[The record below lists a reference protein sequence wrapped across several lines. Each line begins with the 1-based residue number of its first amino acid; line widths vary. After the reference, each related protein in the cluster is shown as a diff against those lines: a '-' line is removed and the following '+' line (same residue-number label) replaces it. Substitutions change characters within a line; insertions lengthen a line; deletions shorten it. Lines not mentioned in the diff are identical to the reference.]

1 MIKKIIFLSLIIL
14 GSITAQAQLKGL
26 LNKKKDAKQET
37 ALEDKKTSKNT
48 PESTDNEEV
57 ESVSVENIVAK
68 KEAWQAKFDREINW
82 FNLTSLGTVV
92 VSTDDAL
99 YGIDPKSG
107 NISWKS
113 EQFKKLSKT
122 NYASLIGSPFIAIFE
137 GGIMSMR
144 QTIIDVTDGRIV
156 CNTKDLGMK
165 YANKRLSIPNLGSV
179 LFGGMDSNGQ
189 ALMLVSLI
197 DGKKQWS
204 VNKVFEKA
212 AEQLVAEPLLTDKG
226 ILVATSQRIYMLDKA
241 TGNVIY
247 KIDYTTKLDMP
258 LNGESTQSDD
268 KESTLAN
275 EPKKPSVLGKMA
287 SLGGLGGLSAIG
299 GGQMKDMLATSM
311 STVYAKFIT
320 VDDKIAYFY
329 NNQTI
334 TGIDINSGNILWP
347 KTKLDDP
354 IANVLFDERGILI
367 ATDDKKSELMLLDYQ
382 NGSMKWPEPLKLSG
396 RISSIKLSGTK
407 LSVGSAKQNGR
418 NLVNIVDIVTGKS
431 ASKSAL
437 KVDGFITDLRMID
450 NVGLLYRTT
459 EETNIQDI
467 NTGKDVWTK
476 SIKYK
481 TGGLGLDKGDLTYF
495 TADNNIYE
503 INYKTGEHRLLA
515 SQKFGNKEVVKAI
528 ELRDQGILI
537 SSDQNAALF
546 DFNGK
551 NIYHSY
557 YAAPGASVFNKILS
571 GVTMAV
577 SMANSAA
584 EGYQAGAS
592 GYGTTSYND
601 HMDKADRW
609 GNLGSSVMG
618 TFSQRFKASDN
629 AKNYILMLT
638 RVKGAGENGIGL
650 VRVNKLNGKVE
661 GKVVIDDKEPDYLY
675 DEIDNILFYKDSNK
689 KIVAF
694 NFMN

>member
-1 MIKKIIFLSLIIL
+1 MFILI
-14 GSITAQAQLKGL
+14 SVFTTQAQLKGL
-26 LNKKKDAKQET
+26 LNKKKDAKLET
-37 ALEDKKTSKNT
+37 KDEVKKSEKDNSSDVDSED
-48 PESTDNEEV
+48 V
-57 ESVSVENIVAK
+57 ESVSTENVVAK

-82 FNLTSLGTVV
+82 FNLTSLGVV
-92 VSTDDAL
+92 IVSTDDAL
-99 YGIDPKSG
+99 YGIEPKTG
-107 NISWKS
+107 QIHWKN
-113 EQFKKLSKT
+113 EQFKKLSKA
-122 NYASLIGSPFIAIFE
+122 NYTGLKGSPFIAIFE

-156 CNTKDLGMK
+156 CNTKDLGLK

-179 LFGGMDSNGQ
+179 LFGGMDNNGQ

-212 AEQLVAEPLLTDKG
+212 AEQLVAEPLLTAKG
-226 ILVATSQRIYMLDKA
+226 IMIATSQRIYMLDKDN
-241 TGNVIY
+241 GSVIY
-247 KIDYTTKLDMP
+247 KIDYPTKVETP
-258 LNGESTQSDD
+258 LTGERSQSDD

-275 EPKKPSVLGKMA
+275 EPKKAGALGTIA
-287 SLGGLGGLSAIG
+287 SLGGLGGLKGIG
-299 GGQMKDMLATSM
+299 GGQMKDALATAM
-311 STVYAKFIT
+311 GTVYAKFIS

-329 NNQTI
+329 NSQTI

-354 IANVLFDERGILI
+354 IANVLFDENGILV
-367 ATDDKKSELMLLDYQ
+367 ATDDKKSELMLFDYQ
-382 NGSMKWPEPLKLSG
+382 NGTMKWPEPLKLSG

-431 ASKSAL
+431 VSKSAL
-437 KVDGFITDLRMID
+437 KVDGFITDLRMIE

-467 NTGKDVWTK
+467 NTGKDVWPK

-481 TGGLGLDKGDLTYF
+481 TGGLGVDKGDLTYF
-495 TADNNIYE
+495 TADNSIYE
-503 INYKTGEHRLLA
+503 INYKTGEHRVLA
-515 SQKFGNKEVVKAI
+515 SQKFGNKEVVNAI
-528 ELRDQGILI
+528 ELQDQGVLI
-537 SSDQNAALF
+537 SSDQNAAVF

-551 NIYHSY
+551 KVYHSY
-557 YAAPGASVFNKILS
+557 YAAPGASVFNKIVS

-584 EGYQAGAS
+584 EGYQAGTA

-601 HMDKADRW
+601 HMAKADRW
-609 GNLGSSVMG
+609 GGLAGAAMS
-618 TFSQRFKASDN
+618 TFSLRFNASDN

-650 VRVNKLNGKVE
+650 VRVSKLTGKVE
-661 GKVVIDDKEPDYLY
+661 GKVVIDDKEPDYLF
-675 DEIDNILFYKDSNK
+675 DEVSNILFYKDSNK
-689 KIVAF
+689 KIVAY